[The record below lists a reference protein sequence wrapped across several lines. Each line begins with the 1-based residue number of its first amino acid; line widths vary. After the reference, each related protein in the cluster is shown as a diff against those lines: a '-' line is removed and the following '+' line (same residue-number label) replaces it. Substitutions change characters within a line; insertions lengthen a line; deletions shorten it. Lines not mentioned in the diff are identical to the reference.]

1 MGEFNYK
8 KWVTNHKHS
17 NLLEQ
22 TIPQASQSCYTCA
35 YEAAD
40 IADGSPYTPAAT
52 IEIQFSAA
60 SINSG
65 GGCAPTGMGNN
76 YMFSELSSQLVANG
90 ITPAT
95 PPGPSGN
102 YDMLASYHGIPLQG
116 HWSTDINQTG
126 CPSLQMGPT
135 TGPSTG
141 SATDYDPDFMD
152 DYDDATTQDF
162 PTGFDPDAWSNSWF
176 DNFFNFIDF
185 TATQPPFNAPPN
197 LCPFIEGRIQ
207 LWTSQYQ
214 TAGPLYQNQ
223 LLFKIQVAYIAQD
236 YFECSGA
243 PGNEYTG
250 MFVEQIS
257 RNQIPSKFKA
267 MADKALKAFDRK
279 LKARAKADAKRRP
292 EPAATKPEPAEK
304 GRIKESLKMKK
315 LKTLIKEALSEQSSM
330 PGPNATAFDIPF
342 DFGDFVEPEG
352 AYSNYGVTGG
362 QLQQDADELP
372 TTSSGAVG
380 GGFGGP
386 ILGASTYYTFIN
398 AVNNIVANHPKPC
411 KAISNRIAAIISN
424 SAGNRGPRRTNQVNE
439 KIRIFKKKAQEIGCT
454 AANNSLSG
462 NFDGNLGTVHVVY
475 APPTGNP
482 ADLVSENIN
491 INNNDMNLNLVKQ
504 IIRESIQDLQE
515 QQFNPQKFEKRF
527 KATVA
532 KFTKAEKAKK
542 FMDGREKIFKK
553 KLEKAG
559 PKFAKQLKAKLAVL
573 KKVRSAYK
581 GPKKES

>member
-1 MGEFNYK
+1 MAKFDYK
-8 KWVTNHKHS
+8 KWIIENKYGKLNEQAGSALVKIRNCGGSSTYNTCLPNASYYALGHQFKYSSPFGTRTGFLQSIVQQGCGNTPNINILEDPYLGACANNNLSGSIDTTGTTGPATTTISPATGSVTGS
-17 NLLEQ
+17 GAVTGSVTGSSPTS
-22 TIPQASQSCYTCA
+22 TITCYACA
-35 YEAAD
+35 YEASD
-40 IADGSPYTPAAT
+40 IADGAPYTPAAT
-52 IEIQFSAA
+52 IEIEFSGA

-90 ITPAT
+90 ITPAQQN
-95 PPGPSGN
+95 S
-102 YDMLASYHGIPLQG
+102 YDMLASAHGIPLQG

-257 RNQIPSKFKA
+257 
-267 MADKALKAFDRK
+267 
-279 LKARAKADAKRRP
+279 
-292 EPAATKPEPAEK
+292 
-304 GRIKESLKMKK
+304 
-315 LKTLIKEALSEQSSM
+315 
-330 PGPNATAFDIPF
+330 
-342 DFGDFVEPEG
+342 
-352 AYSNYGVTGG
+352 
-362 QLQQDADELP
+362 
-372 TTSSGAVG
+372 
-380 GGFGGP
+380 
-386 ILGASTYYTFIN
+386 
-398 AVNNIVANHPKPC
+398 
-411 KAISNRIAAIISN
+411 
-424 SAGNRGPRRTNQVNE
+424 
-439 KIRIFKKKAQEIGCT
+439 
-454 AANNSLSG
+454 
-462 NFDGNLGTVHVVY
+462 
-475 APPTGNP
+475 
-482 ADLVSENIN
+482 
-491 INNNDMNLNLVKQ
+491 
-504 IIRESIQDLQE
+504 
-515 QQFNPQKFEKRF
+515 
-527 KATVA
+527 
-532 KFTKAEKAKK
+532 
-542 FMDGREKIFKK
+542 
-553 KLEKAG
+553 
-559 PKFAKQLKAKLAVL
+559 
-573 KKVRSAYK
+573 
-581 GPKKES
+581 